1 MPVQDARAT
10 SDARLAC
17 CVAAAALVAFT
28 SLVALPVHVTDLR
41 LPPGVDAL
49 WVVGGQLTL
58 VLGPVAAGLAA
69 YASLAALWSRRY
81 ALPASA
87 RRLHLLTLLATGV
100 LFVGLVSTWG
110 TDVVSW
116 WTD

>member
-1 MPVQDARAT
+1 MTGQDARAT

-41 LPPGVDAL
+41 LPSGVDAVWL
-49 WVVGGQLTL
+49 LAGQLTL
-58 VLGPVAAGLAA
+58 LLGPVVAGLAA
-69 YASLAALWSRRY
+69 YASVVALWSRGD

-87 RRLHLLTLLATGV
+87 RRLHLVTLLVAAA
-100 LFVGLVSTWG
+100 LFAGLVSTWG